1 MKLNWANRITVLRIL
16 LIAPFIIAMLRI
28 NDPALTINT
37 RYLLRYI
44 ATTVFLIMA
53 ISDGI
58 DGYLARKTKTITKLG
73 SFLDPMADKLLMTSA
88 CILLASTK
96 AHVTGFKLDTA
107 IVVLIIGKDVFL
119 LLGFLII
126 YFITF
131 RVKIIPVFIGKFS
144 TASQLIMVAGTLL
157 APEMVRIIPPWI
169 WILKF
174 IWWTAAITAILTTL
188 IYIRDGSRYIAEY
201 EPSPNQ

>member
-1 MKLNWANRITVLRIL
+1 MKLNWANRITILRIL
-16 LIAPFIIAMLRI
+16 LIAPFIITMLKI
-28 NDPALTINT
+28 NDTALSLET

-44 ATTVFLIMA
+44 ATTIFFIMA

-58 DGYLARKTKTITKLG
+58 DGYLARRTHTVTTLG

-96 AHVTGFKLDTA
+96 AHVTDFKLDPA
-107 IVVLIIGKDVFL
+107 IVVLVIGKDIFL

-131 RVKIIPVFIGKFS
+131 KIKIIPVFIGKFS

-157 APEMVRIIPPWI
+157 APELTRIIPIWV

-188 IYIRDGSRYIAEY
+188 IY
-201 EPSPNQ
+201 

>member
-28 NDPALTINT
+28 NDPALIIET
-37 RYLLRYI
+37 RYLLRYV
-44 ATTVFLIMA
+44 ATAIFMTMA

-58 DGYLARKTKTITKLG
+58 DGYLARRTKTITRLG

-107 IVVLIIGKDVFL
+107 IAVLIIGKDIFL

-144 TASQLIMVAGTLL
+144 TVSQLVMVAGTLL
-157 APEMVRIIPPWI
+157 APEIAKIIPHWI

-201 EPSPNQ
+201 EPRPNQ

>member
-1 MKLNWANRITVLRIL
+1 MRLNWANRITILRIL
-16 LIAPFIIAMLRI
+16 LIAPFIICMLRT
-28 NDPALTINT
+28 NDPALSINT
-37 RYLLRYI
+37 KYLLRYI
-44 ATTVFLIMA
+44 AITIFMIMA

-58 DGYLARKTKTITKLG
+58 DGYIARKTHTVTTLG

-88 CILLASTK
+88 CVLLASTK
-96 AHVTGFKLDTA
+96 AHVPGFKLDTA
-107 IVVLIIGKDVFL
+107 IAVLIIGKDIFL

-157 APEMVRIIPPWI
+157 APEMAKIVPGWI

-188 IYIRDGSRYIAEY
+188 IYIRDGSRYIAECDQ
-201 EPSPNQ
+201 NKTT

>member
-1 MKLNWANRITVLRIL
+1 MKLNWANRITIFRIL

-28 NDPALTINT
+28 NDPDLSFNA
-37 RYLLRYI
+37 RYILRYI
-44 ATTVFLIMA
+44 ATTIFLIMA

-58 DGYLARKTKTITKLG
+58 DGYLARRSNTVTKLG

-157 APEMVRIIPPWI
+157 APEMTKIIPPWV
-169 WILKF
+169 WILKL
-174 IWWTAAITAILTTL
+174 IWWIAAITAILTTL
-188 IYIRDGSRYIAEY
+188 IYIRNGSRYIAEY
-201 EPSPNQ
+201 EQSPAK